1 MLNECGLED
10 VVNDYMS
17 VNSVFNA
24 YSFENDLTCFH
35 LSFRINLFN
44 SMKRSS
50 LAWTLYLKKVFSY
63 NFCITKQRIQYNS
76 FEIFLSCSLWCDV
89 YLQFLYLIY
98 IINYVLYLTEC

>member
-17 VNSVFNA
+17 SNSVFNA
-24 YSFENDLTCFH
+24 YSFENDLRWFC

-50 LAWTLYLKKVFSY
+50 SAWTLYLKRCFH
-63 NFCITKQRIQYNS
+63 
-76 FEIFLSCSLWCDV
+76 
-89 YLQFLYLIY
+89 
-98 IINYVLYLTEC
+98 IISV

>member
-17 VNSVFNA
+17 SNSVFNA
-24 YSFENDLTCFH
+24 YSFENDLRWFC

-50 LAWTLYLKKVFSY
+50 SAWTLYLKRCFH
-63 NFCITKQRIQYNS
+63 I
-76 FEIFLSCSLWCDV
+76 IFV
-89 YLQFLYLIY
+89 
-98 IINYVLYLTEC
+98 